1 MEKRKGKKS
10 GGLRT
15 GRRRRR
21 AGKKESERSTKE

>member
-15 GRRRRR
+15 GRRRR